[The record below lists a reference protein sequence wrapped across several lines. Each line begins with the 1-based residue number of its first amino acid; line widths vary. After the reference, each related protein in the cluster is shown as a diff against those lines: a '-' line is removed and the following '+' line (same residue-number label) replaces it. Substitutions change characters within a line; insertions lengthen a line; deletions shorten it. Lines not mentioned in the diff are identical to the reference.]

1 MSPPPVSVIVLSY
14 NTRDLTVTCL
24 HQFAVDAAAAGWQ
37 VIAVDNGSQDG
48 TASAVAQIFPHV
60 EVVRS
65 EQNRGFAGG
74 NNLGLARAQGNAIIL
89 MNSDVLAPF
98 STLAALP
105 LFLEQ
110 HPDVGA
116 LSPRLLTQDGAPQ
129 AFAFGGDPT
138 LHYLLRRGL
147 RRLFGRRPLHDWAV
161 AFPIE
166 ADWISGA
173 CMCVRR
179 TTMEQ
184 VGVLDE
190 QFFLYFEDNDWCL
203 RMRKA
208 GWRVMYVPT
217 VAVTHLGGRSEPERR
232 VASRHYRNSLRHFY
246 HKHYSPA
253 TNMLIAGALWG
264 YSILLRL
271 RLLVPRSQ

>member
-1 MSPPPVSVIVLSY
+1 MLPPVSVIVLSY
-14 NTRDLTVTCL
+14 NTCDLTLTCL
-24 HQFAVDAAAAGWQ
+24 AQFAADAAAAGWQ
-37 VIAVDNGSQDG
+37 VIVVDNGSQDET
-48 TASAVAQIFPHV
+48 TAAVAQVYPQV
-60 EVVRS
+60 EIVRS
-65 EQNRGFAGG
+65 EQNRGFAAG
-74 NNLGLARAQGNAIIL
+74 NNLGLVRSQGNAVIL

-105 LFLEQ
+105 LYLEQ
-110 HPDVGA
+110 HPAVGA

-138 LHYLLRRGL
+138 LRYLLKRGQ
-147 RRLFGRRPLHDWAV
+147 RRLLGRPPLHDWAV
-161 AFPIE
+161 ASPIDV
-166 ADWISGA
+166 DWVSGA

-179 TTMEQ
+179 AAVEQ
-184 VGVLDE
+184 IGTLDE

-203 RMRKA
+203 RMRKG
-208 GWRVMYVPT
+208 GWKVMYVPAC
-217 VAVTHLGGRSEPERR
+217 AVVHLGGRSEPRR
-232 VASRHYRNSLRHFY
+232 RAASRHYRDSLRRFY

-253 TNMLIAGALWG
+253 ANMLIAGALWG

>member
-14 NTRDLTVTCL
+14 NTCDLTLTCL
-24 HQFAVDAAAAGWQ
+24 GQFAADAAVAGWQ
-37 VIAVDNGSQDG
+37 VIVVDNGSQDG
-48 TASAVAQIFPHV
+48 TTAAVAEKYPQV

-65 EQNRGFAGG
+65 EHNRGFAGG
-74 NNLGLARAQGNAIIL
+74 NNLGLARAQGNAMIL

-116 LSPRLLTQDGAPQ
+116 LSPRLLTQEGAPQ

-138 LHYLLRRGL
+138 LRYLLKRGL
-147 RRLFGRRPLHDWAV
+147 RRLFGRRPLHDWSV
-161 AFPIE
+161 ASPIE
-166 ADWISGA
+166 VEWVSGA
-173 CMCVRR
+173 CLCVRR
-179 TTMEQ
+179 AVVEQ
-184 VGVLDE
+184 VGLLDE

-203 RMRKA
+203 RMRTG
-208 GWRVMYVPT
+208 GWKVMYVPT
-217 VAVTHLGGRSEPERR
+217 SAVVHLGGRSEPERR
-232 VASRHYRNSLRHFY
+232 AANQYYRDSLRYFY

-253 TNMLIAGALWG
+253 ANVLLAGALWG
-264 YSILLRL
+264 YNALLRL
-271 RLLVPRSQ
+271 RLLALRSQ